1 MFKINLIKV
10 HDISLH
16 LTLYMLNSQIVKY
29 IKGSTVHIAPACV
42 GSREGSDHF
51 ETRNK
56 HALCIT

>member
-42 GSREGSDHF
+42 GSREGSITLKQ
-51 ETRNK
+51 ETSMPF
-56 HALCIT
+56 A